1 MFHHRN
7 MGGFMEIKVGIIPE
21 KEEIIA
27 LYDDAGWTSYT
38 DEPDLLI
45 KAIKNSQKVW
55 TLWEGEKL
63 IGLARIIG
71 DGATICYLQDILIL
85 NSYQGRGFGSRLIK
99 EILKENEEIRQFV
112 LLTDDAEE
120 TKNFYKKVGLKEVG
134 DYYCKAFMK

>member
-1 MFHHRN
+1 
-7 MGGFMEIKVGIIPE
+7 MEIKVGIIPE

-27 LYDDAGWTSYT
+27 LYDDVGWTSYT

-85 NSYQGRGFGSRLIK
+85 NSYQGQGFGSRLIK

-112 LLTDDAEE
+112 LLTDDADE

>member
-7 MGGFMEIKVGIIPE
+7 MGGFMEIKVGILPE

-27 LYDDAGWTSYT
+27 LYDDVGWTSYT

>member
-1 MFHHRN
+1 
-7 MGGFMEIKVGIIPE
+7 MEIKVGIIPE

-27 LYDDAGWTSYT
+27 LYDDVGWTSYT